1 MRRKGGRRKTTD
13 ASCGTSKLTNS
24 TMPTKVSAGPPRW
37 NALPEGPLL
46 RMFEVM
52 AAQDDGRNR
61 VYISSRACCYV
72 YTLDSIFGKVAA
84 ALPAL
89 LT

>member
-1 MRRKGGRRKTTD
+1 
-13 ASCGTSKLTNS
+13 
-24 TMPTKVSAGPPRW
+24 
-37 NALPEGPLL
+37 
-46 RMFEVM
+46 MFEVM